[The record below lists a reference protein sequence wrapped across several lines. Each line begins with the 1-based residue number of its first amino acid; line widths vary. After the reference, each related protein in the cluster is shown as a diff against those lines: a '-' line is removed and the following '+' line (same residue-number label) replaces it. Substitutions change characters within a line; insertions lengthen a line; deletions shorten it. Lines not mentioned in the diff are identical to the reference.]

1 MGLFDWLKRRFQA
14 PAPVSV
20 SVPAEAPAPAIEP
33 DLEGQWRTGVEA
45 DSLWSIDP
53 EGNRRAAPMEAMGA
67 IAIET
72 SDYGP
77 DGRGAWWLFYG
88 LDEDIAFTLP
98 LGARGEG
105 AMVEHIAALPG
116 FRHHV
121 YATAIRSPEVDTF
134 VIWQRAFD

>member
-1 MGLFDWLKRRFQA
+1 MGLFDWLTRRRKA
-14 PAPVSV
+14 
-20 SVPAEAPAPAIEP
+20 SVPAPAPAEPPAPASEP

-45 DSLWSIDP
+45 DTVWSIDP
-53 EGNRRAAPMEAMGA
+53 DGTRRAAPIDALAA

-105 AMVEHIAALPG
+105 GMVEHLAALPG
-116 FRHHV
+116 FRHHT
-121 YATAIRSPEVDTF
+121 YAAAVRSPEVDTF
-134 VIWQRAFD
+134 VIWQRQLD

>member
-1 MGLFDWLKRRFQA
+1 MGLFDWLKRRRQTSA
-14 PAPVSV
+14 PAPVA
-20 SVPAEAPAPAIEP
+20 AEPPAPALSP
-33 DLEGQWRTGVEA
+33 DPEGRWRTGVEA
-45 DSLWSIDP
+45 DSLWSVDP
-53 EGNRRAAPMEAMGA
+53 DGTRRTVPMAALAA

-88 LDEDIAFTLP
+88 QDEDIAFTLP

-105 AMVEHIAALPG
+105 GMVEHFAALPG

-121 YATAIRSPEVDTF
+121 YAAAVRSPEVDTF
-134 VIWQRAFD
+134 VIWQRPLD